1 MKFTDSAKYKDNV
14 ILKLTFEFA
23 VDIVLYSEMLDS
35 KQKYIIAKQILRSGT
50 SIGANVK
57 EAQNAESKRDFIHKL
72 KIALKEADELE
83 YWLYICNEIETYENA
98 DYLIEKLTT
107 IRKILNKI
115 ISSANQTKSSNINNI
130 NLIG

>member
-1 MKFTDSAKYKDNV
+1 MKFTDSPKYKDNL

-23 VDIVLYSEMLDS
+23 VDIVNYSEILD
-35 KQKYIIAKQILRSGT
+35 KNQKYVIAKQILRSGT

-57 EAQNAESKRDFIHKL
+57 ESQNAESNRDFIHKL

-83 YWLYICNEIETYENA
+83 YWLFICNEVTTYENA
-98 DYLIEKLTT
+98 NYLIEKLTV

-115 ISSANQTKSSNINNI
+115 ISSSKMLKS
-130 NLIG
+130 